1 MLSPMTSR
9 TRAIG
14 GRLPRALWAPHPVW
28 QRFAACGA
36 GGVLERV
43 GPFALQRLLVAL
55 DLAVGARRVGPRADV
70 ADRAAV
76 EQFAQ
81 RAVVDV
87 GERVV
92 AHQPL
97 GDDAVLEEEIQ
108 RALGERGH
116 RRRGLVVMDL

>member
-36 GGVLERV
+36 GGVFERV

-55 DLAVGARRVGPRADV
+55 DLAVGAGRVGPSADV
-70 ADRAAV
+70 ADRAGAQ
-76 EQFAQ
+76 QFAQ
-81 RAVVDV
+81 RAVLDV

-92 AHQPL
+92 GHQPL
-97 GDDAVLEEEIQ
+97 GDDAVVKEEVQ
-108 RALGERGH
+108 RAVGERGD
-116 RRRGLVVMDL
+116 GGGALVVV